1 MIKKKIFNAGQN
13 LASGALMCMLALAAT
28 LAMAPAR
35 AQQPTQPQPR
45 TAPSAAPGRPAA
57 ASIVDL
63 PGAAPRNAVGAL
75 LDRIESG
82 TVSAPQWAEVR
93 PVTLAQ
99 LEDQLRRPELQASIG
114 KGSIAV
120 LYPNVDEPFRS
131 AFVSMIQ
138 GIEERT
144 KLRVRSYPVDPKV
157 DTAELNT
164 TLKHN
169 GTRVVI
175 ALGRQGL
182 NATAGLDREISV
194 LVGGVLLLSE
204 SENVAGISMTPDPAL
219 LFARLRALLPELR
232 RVIVVYNPQKS
243 EWLMK
248 LARDAARAQGLELS
262 SHVAGDLARAA
273 QLYPQ
278 LINAA
283 DPRRDAVWLPH
294 DTTTVEESTILP
306 LVLRESWNSG
316 VPLFSSNVLH
326 VKKGAL
332 FAMVPNNVEL
342 GRTLASSAMGMIAG
356 DAKRRSLVPLRELQT
371 AINVRTANHMGL
383 NLGYQQQRAFDFV
396 YPQP

>member
-1 MIKKKIFNAGQN
+1 MNNINFSAGRRVR
-13 LASGALMCMLALAAT
+13 ACIALLLALAGAGAT
-28 LAMAPAR
+28 GPAS
-35 AQQPTQPQPR
+35 AQQGVPP
-45 TAPSAAPGRPAA
+45 
-57 ASIVDL
+57 SIVDL
-63 PGAAPRNAVGAL
+63 PGASVHSDVGAL
-75 LDRIESG
+75 IDRIESG
-82 TVSAPQWAEVR
+82 NVPAPYR

-114 KGSIAV
+114 KGGTIAV
-120 LYPNVDEPFRS
+120 LYPNVEEPFRS

-144 KLRVRSYPVDPKV
+144 KLHVRSYPVDPKV
-157 DTAELNT
+157 DTAELNS
-164 TLKHN
+164 TLKRN

-182 NATAGLDREISV
+182 NATAGLDKEITV
-194 LVGGVLLLSE
+194 LAGGVLLLSDAD
-204 SENVAGISMTPDPAL
+204 NVAGISMTPDPAL
-219 LFARLRALLPELR
+219 LFARLRALLPELK

-243 EWLMK
+243 EWLIK
-248 LARDAARAQGLELS
+248 LAREAARNQGLELS
-262 SHVAGDLARAA
+262 THVAGDLARAA

-278 LINAA
+278 LIAAA
-283 DPRRDAVWLPH
+283 DNRHDAVWLPH
-294 DTTTVEESTILP
+294 DTTTVEEGTILP

-342 GRTLASSAMGMIAG
+342 GRTLGGSALGVIAG
-356 DAKRRSLVPLRELQT
+356 DNKRRSLTPLRELQT
-371 AINVRTANHMGL
+371 AINVRTASHIGL
-383 NLGYQQQRAFDFV
+383 NLGSRQQRSFDYV

>member
-1 MIKKKIFNAGQN
+1 MNNQN
-13 LASGALMCMLALAAT
+13 LFAGRLMRTGTALLLALAA
-28 LAMAPAR
+28 ACSPGAASAQR
-35 AQQPTQPQPR
+35 AESP
-45 TAPSAAPGRPAA
+45 
-57 ASIVDL
+57 SIVDL
-63 PGAAPRNAVGAL
+63 PGAARSDVGAL
-75 LDRIESG
+75 MDRIESG
-82 TVSAPQWAEVR
+82 TVAAPAEYR

-114 KGSIAV
+114 KGGTIAV
-120 LYPNVDEPFRS
+120 LYPNVEEPFRS

-144 KLRVRSYPVDPKV
+144 KLRVRSYPVEPRV
-157 DTAELNT
+157 DTAELNA

-182 NATAGLDREISV
+182 NATVGLDKEITV
-194 LVGGVLLLSE
+194 LAGGVLLLSE
-204 SENVAGISMTPDPAL
+204 ADNVAGISMTPDPAL
-219 LFARLRALLPELR
+219 LFARLRVLLPELK

-243 EWLMK
+243 EWLIK
-248 LARDAARAQGLELS
+248 LAREAARNQGLELS
-262 SHVAGDLARAA
+262 THVAGDLARAA

-278 LINAA
+278 LIAAA
-283 DPRRDAVWLPH
+283 DNRHDAVWLPH
-294 DTTTVEESTILP
+294 DTTTVEEGTILP

-342 GRTLASSAMGMIAG
+342 GRTLASSALGVIAG
-356 DAKRRSLVPLRELQT
+356 DNKRRSLTPLRELQT
-371 AINVRTANHMGL
+371 AINVRTASHIGL
-383 NLGYQQQRAFDFV
+383 NLGSRQQRSFDFV

>member
-1 MIKKKIFNAGQN
+1 MTNQN
-13 LASGALMCMLALAAT
+13 LFAGRLVRAGTALLLALAA
-28 LAMAPAR
+28 ACSPGAASAQR
-35 AQQPTQPQPR
+35 AEPP
-45 TAPSAAPGRPAA
+45 
-57 ASIVDL
+57 SIVDL
-63 PGAAPRNAVGAL
+63 PGASRSDVGAL
-75 LDRIESG
+75 MDRIESG
-82 TVSAPQWAEVR
+82 TVAVPAAYR

-114 KGSIAV
+114 KGGTIAV
-120 LYPNVDEPFRS
+120 LYPNVEEPFRS

-144 KLRVRSYPVDPKV
+144 KLRVRSYPVDPRV
-157 DTAELNT
+157 DTAELNA

-182 NATAGLDREISV
+182 NATAGLDKEITV
-194 LVGGVLLLSE
+194 LAGGVLLLSE
-204 SENVAGISMTPDPAL
+204 ADNVAGISMTPDPAL
-219 LFARLRALLPELR
+219 LFARLRVLLPELK

-243 EWLMK
+243 EWLIK
-248 LARDAARAQGLELS
+248 LAREAARSQGLELS
-262 SHVAGDLARAA
+262 THVAGDLARAA

-278 LINAA
+278 LIAAA
-283 DPRRDAVWLPH
+283 DNRHDAVWLPH
-294 DTTTVEESTILP
+294 DTTTVEEGTILP

-342 GRTLASSAMGMIAG
+342 GRTLASSALGVIAG
-356 DAKRRSLVPLRELQT
+356 DNKRRSLTPLRELQT
-371 AINVRTANHMGL
+371 AINVRTASHIGL
-383 NLGYQQQRAFDFV
+383 NLGSRQQRSFDFV

>member
-1 MIKKKIFNAGQN
+1 MINKILLRRVAR
-13 LASGALMCMLALAAT
+13 SGASALAAL
-28 LAMAPAR
+28 LAL
-35 AQQPTQPQPR
+35 
-45 TAPSAAPGRPAA
+45 SAALAPAA
-57 ASIVDL
+57 AWADAASIIDL
-63 PGAAPRNAVGAL
+63 PVNPAASRDVAEIFRRIDGGEAL
-75 LDRIESG
+75 VTTRGD
-82 TVSAPQWAEVR
+82 VR
-93 PVTLAQ
+93 PLTLAQ

-120 LYPNVDEPFRS
+120 IYPNVEEPFRS
-131 AFVSMIQ
+131 AFVAMIQ

-144 KLRVRSYPVDPKV
+144 KLRVHSYPVDPHS
-157 DTAELNT
+157 DNAELNA
-164 TLKHN
+164 TLKHA

-182 NATAGLDREISV
+182 NATAGLDRDISV
-194 LVGGVLLLSE
+194 LVGGVLLLSD
-204 SENVAGISMTPDPAL
+204 SDNLMGISLTPDPAL
-219 LFARLRALLPELR
+219 LFARLHALLPDMK

-248 LARDAARAQGLELS
+248 LARDAARAQGLELQT
-262 SHVAGDLARAA
+262 HVAGDMAQAA

-278 LINAA
+278 LFAGA
-283 DPRRDAVWLPH
+283 DARHDAVWLPH
-294 DTTTVEESTILP
+294 DTTTVEEGTILP

-342 GRTLASSAMGMIAG
+342 GRTLANSALGLIAG
-356 DAKRRSLVPLRELQT
+356 EPRHRSLVPLRELQT
-371 AINVRTANHMGL
+371 AINLRTANHMGL
-383 NLGYQQQRAFDFV
+383 NLGYQQQRSFDFI

>member
-1 MIKKKIFNAGQN
+1 MTKILMKAGR
-13 LASGALMCMLALAAT
+13 LLRAGTALLLAALSAPGTASGLGYEP
-28 LAMAPAR
+28 APAPVQ
-35 AQQPTQPQPR
+35 ALLE
-45 TAPSAAPGRPAA
+45 RPA
-57 ASIVDL
+57 
-63 PGAAPRNAVGAL
+63 PPHPAVREL
-75 LDRIESG
+75 
-82 TVSAPQWAEVR
+82 
-93 PVTLAQ
+93 TLAQ
-99 LEDQLRRPELQASIG
+99 LEDQLRRPEVQATIG

-144 KLRVRSYPVDPKV
+144 RIKVRSYPVDPKV
-157 DTAELNT
+157 DTADLNA

-182 NATAGLDREISV
+182 NAATGLDRDISV
-194 LVGGVLLLSE
+194 LAGGVLLLSE
-204 SENVAGISMTPDPAL
+204 SENVMGISMTPDPAM

-243 EWLMK
+243 EWLVK
-248 LARDAARAQGLELS
+248 LARDAARAQGLELAAHTAS
-262 SHVAGDLARAA
+262 DMARAV

-278 LINAA
+278 LIAAA
-283 DPRRDAVWLPH
+283 DNRHDALWLPH
-294 DTTTVEESTILP
+294 DSTTVEETTILP

-316 VPLFSSNVLH
+316 VPLFSSNALH

-342 GRTLASSAMGMIAG
+342 GRTLASSALGVING
-356 DAKRRSLVPLRELQT
+356 DTRRRNLVPARELQT
-371 AINVRTANHMGL
+371 AINLRTASHIGL
-383 NLGYQQQRAFDFV
+383 NLGAQQQRAFDFI

>member
-1 MIKKKIFNAGQN
+1 MNNQN
-13 LASGALMCMLALAAT
+13 LFAGRLMRTGTALLLALAA
-28 LAMAPAR
+28 ACSPGAASAQR
-35 AQQPTQPQPR
+35 AESP
-45 TAPSAAPGRPAA
+45 
-57 ASIVDL
+57 SIVDL
-63 PGAAPRNAVGAL
+63 PGAARSDVGAL
-75 LDRIESG
+75 MDRIESG
-82 TVSAPQWAEVR
+82 TVAAPADYR

-114 KGSIAV
+114 KGGTIAV
-120 LYPNVDEPFRS
+120 LYPNVEEPFRS

-144 KLRVRSYPVDPKV
+144 KLRVRSYPVEPRV
-157 DTAELNT
+157 DTAELNA

-182 NATAGLDREISV
+182 NATVGLDKEITV
-194 LVGGVLLLSE
+194 LAGGVLLLSE
-204 SENVAGISMTPDPAL
+204 ADNVAGISMTPDPAL
-219 LFARLRALLPELR
+219 LFARLRVLLPELK

-243 EWLMK
+243 EWLIK
-248 LARDAARAQGLELS
+248 LAREAARNQGLELS
-262 SHVAGDLARAA
+262 THVAGDLARAA

-278 LINAA
+278 LIAAA
-283 DPRRDAVWLPH
+283 DNRHDAVWLPH
-294 DTTTVEESTILP
+294 DTTTVEEGTILP

-342 GRTLASSAMGMIAG
+342 GRTLASSALGVIAG
-356 DAKRRSLVPLRELQT
+356 DNKRRSLTPLRELQT
-371 AINVRTANHMGL
+371 AINVRTASHIGL
-383 NLGYQQQRAFDFV
+383 NLGSRQQRSFDFV

>member
-1 MIKKKIFNAGQN
+1 MNLPAGRRVR
-13 LASGALMCMLALAAT
+13 ACIALLLALAGVGAT
-28 LAMAPAR
+28 VPAS
-35 AQQPTQPQPR
+35 AQRGDQP
-45 TAPSAAPGRPAA
+45 
-57 ASIVDL
+57 SIVDL
-63 PGAAPRNAVGAL
+63 PGTHARSDVGAL
-75 LDRIESG
+75 MDRIESG
-82 TVSAPQWAEVR
+82 NVPAPYR

-114 KGSIAV
+114 KGGTIAV
-120 LYPNVDEPFRS
+120 LYPNVEEPFRS

-144 KLRVRSYPVDPKV
+144 KLHVRSYPVDPRV
-157 DTAELNT
+157 DTADLNA
-164 TLKHN
+164 TLKRN

-182 NATAGLDREISV
+182 NATAGLDKEITV
-194 LVGGVLLLSE
+194 LAGGVLLLSE
-204 SENVAGISMTPDPAL
+204 ADNVAGISMTPDPAL
-219 LFARLRALLPELR
+219 LFARLRALLPDLK

-243 EWLMK
+243 EWLIK
-248 LARDAARAQGLELS
+248 LAREAAKAQGLELS
-262 SHVAGDLARAA
+262 THVAGDLARAA

-278 LINAA
+278 LIAAA
-283 DPRRDAVWLPH
+283 DNHHDAVWLPH
-294 DTTTVEESTILP
+294 DTTTVEEGTILP

-342 GRTLASSAMGMIAG
+342 GRTLGGSALGVIAG
-356 DAKRRSLVPLRELQT
+356 DNKRRSLTPLRELQT
-371 AINVRTANHMGL
+371 AINVRTASHIGL
-383 NLGYQQQRAFDFV
+383 NLGSRQQRSFDYV

>member
-1 MIKKKIFNAGQN
+1 MNNQN
-13 LASGALMCMLALAAT
+13 LFAGRLMRAGTALLLALAA
-28 LAMAPAR
+28 ACSPGAASAQR
-35 AQQPTQPQPR
+35 AEPP
-45 TAPSAAPGRPAA
+45 
-57 ASIVDL
+57 SIVDL
-63 PGAAPRNAVGAL
+63 PGAARSDVGAL
-75 LDRIESG
+75 MDRIESG
-82 TVSAPQWAEVR
+82 TVAAPAEYR

-114 KGSIAV
+114 KGGTIAV
-120 LYPNVDEPFRS
+120 LYPNVEEPFRS

-144 KLRVRSYPVDPKV
+144 KLRVRSYPVEPRV
-157 DTAELNT
+157 DTAELNA

-182 NATAGLDREISV
+182 NATVGLDKEITV
-194 LVGGVLLLSE
+194 LAGGVLLLSE
-204 SENVAGISMTPDPAL
+204 ADNVAGISMTPDPAL
-219 LFARLRALLPELR
+219 LFARLRVLLPELK

-243 EWLMK
+243 EWLIK
-248 LARDAARAQGLELS
+248 LAREAARNQGLELS
-262 SHVAGDLARAA
+262 THVAGDLARAA

-278 LINAA
+278 LIAAA
-283 DPRRDAVWLPH
+283 DNRHDAVWLPH
-294 DTTTVEESTILP
+294 DTTTVEEGTILP

-342 GRTLASSAMGMIAG
+342 GRTLASSALGVIAG
-356 DAKRRSLVPLRELQT
+356 DNKRRSLTPLRELQT
-371 AINVRTANHMGL
+371 AINVRTASHIGL
-383 NLGYQQQRAFDFV
+383 NLGSRQQRSFDFV